1 MRIIR
6 NTETW
11 ELRSWFMILFQSRN
25 VTLRKNKRQHGI
37 FINGISKQSGIDII
51 IFILKNLFGFQNSF
65 FFSFCFVTRLI
76 CHIDVTYISTQYR
89 RILFYNDQYSEE
101 ISRFVSI
108 KPKNAFFNNCLCLL
122 QFIIFFFCFAFYFSF
137 GVSYVWLLI

>member
-1 MRIIR
+1 MASSL
-6 NTETW
+6 TE
-11 ELRSWFMILFQSRN
+11 FQSN
-25 VTLRKNKRQHGI
+25 QVLILLFLFLRIYLGFKN
-37 FINGISKQSGIDII
+37 
-51 IFILKNLFGFQNSF
+51 
-65 FFSFCFVTRLI
+65 SFCFVTRLI

-122 QFIIFFFCFAFYFSF
+122 QFIIFFLLCVLFFLRCFVRMVAHMMEIDHQDIK
-137 GVSYVWLLI
+137 LKLIKQLRLTCSNITQNTI

>member
-1 MRIIR
+1 MASSL
-6 NTETW
+6 TE
-11 ELRSWFMILFQSRN
+11 FQSN
-25 VTLRKNKRQHGI
+25 QVLILLFLFLRI
-37 FINGISKQSGIDII
+37 Y
-51 IFILKNLFGFQNSF
+51 LGFKTA

-122 QFIIFFFCFAFYFSF
+122 QFIIFFLLCVLFFLRCFVRMVAHMMEIDRQDIK
-137 GVSYVWLLI
+137 LKLIKQLRLTCSNITQNTI

>member
-1 MRIIR
+1 MASSL
-6 NTETW
+6 TE
-11 ELRSWFMILFQSRN
+11 FQSN
-25 VTLRKNKRQHGI
+25 QVLILLFLFLRI
-37 FINGISKQSGIDII
+37 Y
-51 IFILKNLFGFQNSF
+51 LGFKTA

-122 QFIIFFFCFAFYFSF
+122 QFIIFFFALRFIFPSVFRTYGC
-137 GVSYVWLLI
+137 SYDGNRSSRYKIKINKTIKINLQ